1 MQTRPLSK
9 PVHSPSAKRVPLWLM
24 LGLAAA
30 IGLLVYG
37 VMVPSP
43 PSAFD
48 LPAAQ
53 MPVRANNPWDPVHS
67 M

>member
-1 MQTRPLSK
+1 M
-9 PVHSPSAKRVPLWLM
+9 PLWLV
-24 LGLAAA
+24 LSLAAA
-30 IGLLVYG
+30 VGLLLYG
-37 VMVPSP
+37 ITVPSP

-53 MPVRANNPWDPVHS
+53 VPMQPNNPWDPVHS